1 MVKTLD
7 IKEARAI
14 YGPDLPGPEEVA
26 KGPVVIQ
33 REDKSYAVVISLD
46 DYRRFQEWHEKV
58 EHEAQI
64 QPQDEALRQDFGE
77 LSRAAQDEAWEK
89 ERAAFHRLKP
99 QLLQTHKGLYVA
111 IHGGQVVDAD
121 ADNLAL
127 AQRVMSKLK
136 DKRFYL
142 QLVSE
147 KLCTF
152 EVPSPE
158 EFYSV

>member
-1 MVKTLD
+1 MAKTLD

-26 KGPVVIQ
+26 EGPVVIR
-33 REDKSYAVVISLD
+33 REGKPYAVAIPLE
-46 DYRRFQEWHEKV
+46 DYRRFQEWREKA
-58 EHEAQI
+58 EREARI
-64 QPQDEALRQDFGE
+64 Q
-77 LSRAAQDEAWEK
+77 AQDEAWEK

-99 QLLQTHKGLYVA
+99 QLLQTHRGLYVA

-127 AQRVMSKLK
+127 ARRVMSKLK
-136 DKRFYL
+136 DMPFYL

-147 KLCTF
+147 ETRTF

-158 EFYSV
+158 ELYSV

>member
-1 MVKTLD
+1 MAKTLD

-26 KGPVVIQ
+26 EGPVVIR
-33 REDKSYAVVISLD
+33 REGKPYAVAIPLE
-46 DYRRFQEWHEKV
+46 DYRRFQEWREKA
-58 EHEAQI
+58 EREARI
-64 QPQDEALRQDFGE
+64 Q
-77 LSRAAQDEAWEK
+77 AQDEAWEK

-127 AQRVMSKLK
+127 ARRVMSKLK
-136 DKRFYL
+136 DMPFYL

-147 KLCTF
+147 ETRTF

-158 EFYSV
+158 ELYSV

>member
-1 MVKTLD
+1 MAKTLD

-26 KGPVVIQ
+26 KGPVVIR
-33 REDKSYAVVISLD
+33 REGKPYAVAIPLD
-46 DYRRFQEWHEKV
+46 DYRRFQEWREKA
-58 EHEAQI
+58 EREARI
-64 QPQDEALRQDFGE
+64 QAQDEALRQ
-77 LSRAAQDEAWEK
+77 AQDEAWEK

-99 QLLQTHKGLYVA
+99 QLMQTHKGLYVA

-121 ADNLAL
+121 ADNLVL

-136 DKRFYL
+136 DMPFYL
-142 QLVSE
+142 QLISE
-147 KLCTF
+147 EVRTF

-158 EFYSV
+158 ELYSV

>member
-1 MVKTLD
+1 MAKTLD

-14 YGPDLPGPEEVA
+14 YGLDLPGPEEVA
-26 KGPVVIQ
+26 EGPVVIR
-33 REDKSYAVVISLD
+33 REGKPYAVAIPLD
-46 DYRRFQEWHEKV
+46 DYRRFQKWREEA
-58 EHEAQI
+58 EREAQI
-64 QPQDEALRQDFGE
+64 RDHDEALRQTQG
-77 LSRAAQDEAWEK
+77 EAWEK

-121 ADNLAL
+121 ADNLVL
-127 AQRVMSKLK
+127 ARRVISKLK
-136 DKRFYL
+136 DMPFYL

-147 KLCTF
+147 EARTF

-158 EFYSV
+158 ELYSV

>member
-1 MVKTLD
+1 MARTID

-26 KGPVVIQ
+26 EGPVVIQ
-33 REDKSYAVVISLD
+33 REGKPYAVAIPLD
-46 DYRRFQEWHEKV
+46 DYRRFQEWCEKK
-58 EHEAQI
+58 A
-64 QPQDEALRQDFGE
+64 DREALIE
-77 LSRAAQDEAWEK
+77 VQDEAWEK

-99 QLLQTHKGLYVA
+99 QLLQTHKGLYVT
-111 IHGGQVVDAD
+111 IHGGQVIDAD

-136 DKRFYL
+136 GKPFYL

-147 KLCTF
+147 EPRTF

-158 EFYSV
+158 ELYSV

>member
-14 YGPDLPGPEEVA
+14 YGPDLPSPEEVA
-26 KGPVVIQ
+26 KGPVMIQ
-33 REDKSYAVVISLD
+33 REGKPYAVAIPLE
-46 DYRRFQEWHEKV
+46 DYHRFQEWREKA
-58 EHEAQI
+58 EREAQI
-64 QPQDEALRQDFGE
+64 P
-77 LSRAAQDEAWEK
+77 AQDEAWEE

-127 AQRVMSKLK
+127 AWRVMSKLK
-136 DKRFYL
+136 GKTFYL

-147 KLCTF
+147 EPRTF

-158 EFYSV
+158 EHHSV